1 MFWFVL
7 DFFCLTFV
15 GSLVLLLLFSTL
27 WSGVIVNSVVYS
39 PGNGRLG
46 FGDLVSGLVV

>member
-15 GSLVLLLLFSTL
+15 GSLVLLLLFSML
-27 WSGVIVNSVVYS
+27 WSGVNVNSVVYS
-39 PGNGRLG
+39 AGSGRLG
-46 FGDLVSGLVV
+46 FGDLVSDLIV